1 MRALLFSIIS
11 TLITTLAMAETLFI
25 PASVREISAFAYI
38 DRTDITEVAF
48 EPGSQLQEIGEYAFM
63 GCTGLKEFVVPEG
76 VSVIRA
82 GTFRE
87 CSALRSVTLP
97 STLLDIKQ
105 FAFIYCDSLQN
116 INLPSSLLH
125 IGNNA
130 FSRCTSL
137 ESVYVPDTATEIESY
152 AFSDCFALREARL
165 PANPS
170 LLGELLFSGCHSL
183 TLLTEPSPT
192 PPAFDCSSFIFEP
205 TDTTAYRR
213 CRLEVPAAS
222 LPLYHSAPG
231 WSLFF
236 PPTE

>member
-1 MRALLFSIIS
+1 
-11 TLITTLAMAETLFI
+11 MAETLFI
-25 PASVREISAFAYI
+25 PASVQEIPPFAYI
-38 DRTDITEVAF
+38 DRTDITEVVF
-48 EPGSQLQEIGEYAFM
+48 EPGSKLEEIGEYAFM
-63 GCTGLKEFVVPEG
+63 GCSSLREFEVPEG
-76 VSVIRA
+76 VSAIRA

-87 CSALRSVTLP
+87 CTSLRSVALP

-116 INLPSSLLH
+116 ITLPASLLH

-130 FSRCTSL
+130 FSRCVSL
-137 ESVYVPDTATEIESY
+137 EKIEIPDTVTEIESY
-152 AFSDCFALREARL
+152 AFSDCFSLCEARL

-170 LLGELLFSGCHSL
+170 LLGELFFSGCHSL

-205 TDTTAYRR
+205 TDTAAYRR

-222 LPLYHSAPG
+222 LPLYHSAPA
-231 WSLFF
+231 WSLFSKISGID
-236 PPTE
+236 